1 MVDAMDVN
9 FEDFERKKRK
19 RQISKRYLTKMGSC
33 VYLSCLFS
41 ELRSLKCQNWL
52 IFVFA
57 DESRKAV
64 TVLEKRVSTSE
75 RSYLVYLEGNGLL
88 GLNGL
93 MVLSYH

>member
-41 ELRSLKCQNWL
+41 ELRSLK
-52 IFVFA
+52 
-57 DESRKAV
+57 AV